1 MYRILKTTIVV
12 APLFFLAS
20 LLAGSS
26 AHAHE
31 ANYPHLHIA
40 QSGHGEKGH
49 GHRMHKPGEAGM
61 GMKKGRGGMK
71 HSVKMIP
78 ADYKNPPRVKIRLEK
93 DAHTKGALNLFLDI
107 RNFRFAPEKVNKTS
121 KINEGHAHLYLNGKK
136 LTRLYSAFYFMDR
149 LPKGNL
155 EIRVTLNTNMH
166 EDLSYRGKLVQD
178 VVALKD
184 MNN

>member
-1 MYRILKTTIVV
+1 MYRKLKTSLAVV
-12 APLFFLAS
+12 PLFFLGS
-20 LLAGSS
+20 LLAGAS

-40 QSGHGEKGH
+40 GSGHGEKGH
-49 GHRMHKPGEAGM
+49 GHQVHKSSEA

-71 HSVKMIP
+71 HSVKVIP
-78 ADYKNPPRVKIRLEK
+78 AGYKNPPGVKIRLVR
-93 DAHTKGALNLFLDI
+93 DAHTRGALNLFLDLE
-107 RNFRFAPEKVNKTS
+107 NFRFAPEEVNKTS
-121 KINEGHAHLYLNGKK
+121 RINEGHAHLYLNGKK
-136 LTRLYSAFYFMDR
+136 LTRLYAASYFMDK
-149 LPKGNL
+149 LPKGDL

-184 MNN
+184 VKN

>member
-1 MYRILKTTIVV
+1 MYRILKTSLDVI
-12 APLFFLAS
+12 PIFFLV
-20 LLAGSS
+20 LLLSGAS

-40 QSGHGEKGH
+40 QSGHAQKEH
-49 GHRMHKPGEAGM
+49 GPQMHKAGER
-61 GMKKGRGGMK
+61 GMKKGRGGMT
-71 HSVKMIP
+71 HSVKIIP
-78 ADYKNPPRVKIRLEK
+78 AGYKNPPSVKIRLIK

-107 RNFRFAPEKVNKTS
+107 ENFRFAPDEVNKTS

-136 LTRLYSAFYFMDR
+136 LTRLYGASYFMDQ

-166 EDLSYRGKLVQD
+166 EELSYKGKLVQG
-178 VVALKD
+178 VVVFKD
-184 MNN
+184 FNN

>member
-1 MYRILKTTIVV
+1 MYRILKTTIVL

-20 LLAGSS
+20 LLAGAS

-61 GMKKGRGGMK
+61 KKGRGGMK
-71 HSVKMIP
+71 HSVKVIP
-78 ADYKNPPRVKIRLEK
+78 AGYKSPPSVKIRLEK
-93 DAHTKGALNLFLDI
+93 DAHTKGALNLFLDLK
-107 RNFRFAPEKVNKTS
+107 NFRFAPEEVNKTS

-136 LTRLYSAFYFMDR
+136 LTRLYSASYFMDK

-166 EDLSYRGKLVQD
+166 EDLSYLGKLVQD

-184 MNN
+184 FNN